1 MANQIQFSSSSE
13 VFVCIV
19 QQNNNFRFFKTF
31 PMLTLMRSFILRFTG
46 AWAKP
51 HCIVFPGLTQ
61 PWLTLGGRGWKDKKS
76 RKQSKKDCRK
86 DLLYTQCGEY
96 SHIQVAV
103 RSKSKISYILVPVP
117 LQITFQIKTG
127 QIGSASG
134 SDLKNPKYQSLYS
147 RCFRIGLGM
156 VTHAVFAHSRFGVHT
171 KQV

>member
-1 MANQIQFSSSSE
+1 M
-13 VFVCIV
+13 FVCIV

-76 RKQSKKDCRK
+76 RKQSKRDCRK

-103 RSKSKISYILVPVP
+103 RSKSKISCTGTIVVNNTQNTFPDRNGTKWFCVRIRLKKPKISIFTQP
-117 LQITFQIKTG
+117 LF
-127 QIGSASG
+127 
-134 SDLKNPKYQSLYS
+134 
-147 RCFRIGLGM
+147 
-156 VTHAVFAHSRFGVHT
+156 
-171 KQV
+171 